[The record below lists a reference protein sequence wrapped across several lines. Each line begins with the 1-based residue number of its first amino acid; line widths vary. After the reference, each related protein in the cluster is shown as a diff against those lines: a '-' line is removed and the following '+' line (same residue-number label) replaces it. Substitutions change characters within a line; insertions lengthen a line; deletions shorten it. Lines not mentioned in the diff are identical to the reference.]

1 MMRLAAILIIAAG
14 ASACAASAANEP
26 RTAKAE
32 VELQKELVGKV
43 AGAPVKCL
51 PSYRSNDMTIIDDN
65 TILFR
70 DGRNRVYRND
80 PLGGC
85 SPMGNAGYTLV
96 TRSFTGQMCRGDI
109 VQVVDL
115 TSRMIAGSCSLSDFV
130 PYQVPGTR
138 I

>member
-1 MMRLAAILIIAAG
+1 MRVAAILLITAA
-14 ASACAASAANEP
+14 ASACAGSAVSEP
-26 RTAKAE
+26 RTPRAE
-32 VELQKELVGKV
+32 IELQKELVGKV

-85 SPMGNAGYTLV
+85 SPMGNGGYTLV
-96 TRSFTGQMCRGDI
+96 TRSLSGQMCRGDI

-115 TSRMIAGSCSLSDFV
+115 RSRMTAGSCSLSDFV

>member
-1 MMRLAAILIIAAG
+1 MRPAAIILITAA
-14 ASACAASAANEP
+14 ASACAASAATGP
-26 RTAKAE
+26 RTARAE
-32 VELQKELVGKV
+32 RDLQRELVGKV

-85 SPMGNAGYTLV
+85 SPMGSAGYTLV
-96 TRSFTGQMCRGDI
+96 FRPLSGQMCRGDI
-109 VQVVDL
+109 VQVTDL
-115 TSRMIAGSCSLSDFV
+115 RSRMIAGSCSLGDFV
-130 PYQVPGTR
+130 PYQVPGTKS
-138 I
+138 

>member
-1 MMRLAAILIIAAG
+1 MRPVAALLVAAA
-14 ASACAASAANEP
+14 ASACASSAVSEP

-32 VELQKELVGKV
+32 LQLQKSLQGKV

-51 PSYRSNDMTIIDDN
+51 PSTRTGDMTIVDDN

-85 SPMGNAGYTLV
+85 SPMGRGGYTLV
-96 TRSFTGQMCRGDI
+96 TRPITGQTCRGDI
-109 VQVVDL
+109 VRVVDL
-115 TSRMIAGSCSLSDFV
+115 SSGMMAGSCSLGDFI
-130 PYQVPGTR
+130 PYVATAG
-138 I
+138 

>member
-1 MMRLAAILIIAAG
+1 MRLVAALFVAAA
-14 ASACAASAANEP
+14 ASACASSAVNEP

-32 VELQKELVGKV
+32 LKLQKALQGKV

-51 PSYRSNDMTIIDDN
+51 RSTRTGDMTIVDDN
-65 TILFR
+65 SILFR

-85 SPMGNAGYTLV
+85 SPMGRGGYALV
-96 TRSFTGQMCRGDI
+96 THPVTGEMCRGDI

-115 TSRMIAGSCSLSDFV
+115 SSRMLAGSCSLGDFI
-130 PYQVPGTR
+130 PYQATAG
-138 I
+138 